1 MEIPQSQSC
10 KRKREMEWCL
20 QGQGGPSASQ
30 KATEKPLL
38 SSEPGTI
45 LVLVFFKH
53 KDSFCLVQEQRC
65 LSCRG
70 PKHRQGSF
78 SIMCCSSAG
87 TAALYE
93 QNMFSSFS
101 KKKKKALEA
110 AEWILLCFH
119 FKIIVYWGI
128 QNIIFKTDFSF
139 PACRRFHFPAAGKHR

>member
-1 MEIPQSQSC
+1 MEMPQSQSC
-10 KRKREMEWCL
+10 KRKREMEWHL
-20 QGQGGPSASQ
+20 QRQGGPSASQ
-30 KATEKPLL
+30 KAKEKPLL

-45 LVLVFFKH
+45 LVLVFIKH

-101 KKKKKALEA
+101 KKHKALEA

-128 QNIIFKTDFSF
+128 LNIIFKTDFSF